1 MFTGPT
7 GCRVIITHAEYV
19 LLESR
24 HSSMFLS
31 GECFIA
37 REDLSTR
44 KGACMTF
51 RITPRF
57 SGPITF
63 SPTSS
68 KYTNDHFGQCHS
80 DQEAVAT
87 YIYPVI
93 IYERTSLRRTCAAA
107 ERVGHAFSSRIGFL
121 KPPAFPLRTT
131 CDTPY

>member
-7 GCRVIITHAEYV
+7 GYRVILTHAEYV

-24 HSSMFLS
+24 HSSTILS

-51 RITPRF
+51 CITPRL
-57 SGPITF
+57 SGPIKF

-68 KYTNDHFGQCHS
+68 KYLNRHLGQYHS
-80 DQEAVAT
+80 DQETAAPS
-87 YIYPVI
+87 IFSI
-93 IYERTSLRRTCAAA
+93 IIDERASLRQTCTAA
-107 ERVGHAFSSRIGFL
+107 ERFGHAFFSMNGFL
-121 KPPAFPLRTT
+121 KPPAFPPCAN